1 MRLTQYE
8 EGGNTAKS
16 KKQYAYNYLLN
27 KGLTNIQAAAIAG
40 NLEVESGFNTSAEG
54 DKGYSGGSSRG
65 IAQWREGRL
74 SNLKNFAGNQWTN
87 MDKQLDFVL
96 HELNTSEKSAFTS
109 LKNAR
114 TVEQATE
121 AFTRGYERPNMS
133 QAHLGKRI
141 KHALELSGMAA
152 DPNFT
157 EYGADEVID
166 PNTGNRVTP
175 YQFKELYGSDW
186 YAPKDN
192 QSLSSLES
200 SDESVNLAAEEQERT
215 RRSDEIKARLDAKK
229 AERAFMTELIGK
241 SQVAYVN
248 PADFQGEPQYSEPQQ
263 FQRGGT
269 QNMTKFVDST
279 LNANKNLDFVKR
291 LYDGKH
297 GDIQIPGVS
306 GRSTHYMASAGKRA
320 YPTVVN
326 IDGKLQYKEGDDA
339 YNYADKTK
347 EYIEFNSEEEAAKFA
362 ENGYKEG
369 TNVLKYASGGN
380 VIKGDRGQWDN
391 PGEITQ
397 INSSNITMKP
407 DPRTGKPLTQSVLG
421 IDNLG
426 NRQMMTPGNDYTFPG
441 NVVTEYPQKYQSG
454 GNLPWYQDAGM
465 FEKTW
470 EQVPDSVYNTL
481 TGEATSPN
489 EILAAAGV
497 QQGQGIYQGDKNN
510 PTYVSPDNILNEVV
524 ISAPKRVPGATYTRE
539 KRADILTQ
547 MDPRLEGIT
556 SRDNTEIGK
565 VDLTRDKN
573 FTEEAL
579 KKQLILSDKAKVA
592 EAAKE
597 ANKLKE
603 DRKKLL
609 ADLGKRR
616 NDLDVIPNVFE
627 EVVQGDLLSEGS
639 ILDAQKKLKKLGYD
653 LNPEGKFKNDGVDGK
668 MGAVTKAA
676 IEEYNSKG
684 SSKTAEYKS
693 YKTQTGFLG
702 KCSEGQ
708 CSEYTQNEAYR
719 NFKPDVSREEWNEQ
733 TGLHGD
739 AWGIGKNI
747 TDAGGSKIEINK
759 VKPGDAVTMY
769 TGGRSSYMGQARAAG
784 TDATHVGMV
793 DKVNPDGS
801 YYIVHNV
808 HDPNYVDFALNKID
822 PKHKVKYQG
831 MEYRELIV
839 DGKIAGGQKNS
850 GFTVRDGYRPNYK
863 DVKANPNTATIRKDT
878 SLVATK
884 NVNPDLK
891 EAASKFVKVLNS
903 NSNKKVIT
911 TKYGISEDDYQS
923 LSQVTMGILE
933 QETKYGTS
941 IKQIP
946 KQIAATV
953 VKAFGDDEVSKGAG
967 QVKFKTNFGEADITE
982 FGITKDNFTEDKN
995 TPLVIMSIIA
1005 PHYRRFI
1012 KSGESKSNALYKAVE
1027 KYNRG
1032 HNTDYSD
1039 NLDVDYV
1046 NKVIGYG
1053 DNFVVQGSN
1062 GDSYNTTLNTLN
1074 SDKRVIS
1081 NNASRL
1087 KRSKK

>member
-1 MRLTQYE
+1 
-8 EGGNTAKS
+8 
-16 KKQYAYNYLLN
+16 
-27 KGLTNIQAAAIAG
+27 
-40 NLEVESGFNTSAEG
+40 
-54 DKGYSGGSSRG
+54 
-65 IAQWREGRL
+65 
-74 SNLKNFAGNQWTN
+74 
-87 MDKQLDFVL
+87 
-96 HELNTSEKSAFTS
+96 
-109 LKNAR
+109 
-114 TVEQATE
+114 
-121 AFTRGYERPNMS
+121 
-133 QAHLGKRI
+133 
-141 KHALELSGMAA
+141 
-152 DPNFT
+152 
-157 EYGADEVID
+157 
-166 PNTGNRVTP
+166 
-175 YQFKELYGSDW
+175 
-186 YAPKDN
+186 
-192 QSLSSLES
+192 
-200 SDESVNLAAEEQERT
+200 
-215 RRSDEIKARLDAKK
+215 
-229 AERAFMTELIGK
+229 
-241 SQVAYVN
+241 
-248 PADFQGEPQYSEPQQ
+248 
-263 FQRGGT
+263 
-269 QNMTKFVDST
+269 
-279 LNANKNLDFVKR
+279 
-291 LYDGKH
+291 
-297 GDIQIPGVS
+297 
-306 GRSTHYMASAGKRA
+306 
-320 YPTVVN
+320 
-326 IDGKLQYKEGDDA
+326 
-339 YNYADKTK
+339 
-347 EYIEFNSEEEAAKFA
+347 
-362 ENGYKEG
+362 
-369 TNVLKYASGGN
+369 
-380 VIKGDRGQWDN
+380 
-391 PGEITQ
+391 
-397 INSSNITMKP
+397 MKP
-407 DPRTGKPLTQSVLG
+407 DPRTGKPLTQNVLG

-441 NVVTEYPQKYQSG
+441 NVVTEYPQKYQAG

-627 EVVQGDLLSEGS
+627 EVVKGDLLSEGS

-653 LNPEGKFKNDGVDGK
+653 LNPRGKFKNDGVDGK

-863 DVKANPNTATIRKDT
+863 GVKANPNTATIRKDT

-884 NVNPDLK
+884 NINPDLK

-1062 GDSYNTTLNTLN
+1062 GASYNTTLNTLN

-1081 NNASRL
+1081 NNSSRL